1 MAGVV
6 RWRAWAGL
14 LTAVTVLPL
23 LLGGGTA
30 AAGGRSTDPR
40 VPLYRLVPGVPLPRG
55 AGATPDETYA
65 QRITYGRTP
74 ARHRAHALT
83 AAQIRAVRLTE
94 YVPRDDAAVV
104 RARGAR
110 HYCSP
115 HAGPYQRQ
123 VTRFLRL
130 LGRKRQTRA
139 TCRAIRGY
147 QRAHGIR
154 PAIGFAG
161 PVTWGMMRESVRTR
175 AMDRKALMKSSERWA
190 CPTGP
195 WRIACVDQDNQELW
209 IQNGD
214 EIVFGPVP
222 VRTGL
227 PGYRTRNGMHTIYWR
242 HRDHVSTIYHTPMPF
257 AQFFAGGQALHGI
270 IGDVYGPGGSY
281 GCVNLRM
288 RDAQDAWNILQL
300 GDRVY
305 VWGVR
310 QMNNDDDD

>member
-1 MAGVV
+1 MAGAV
-6 RWRAWAGL
+6 RLRAWAAL
-14 LTAVTVLPL
+14 LTVMTALPV

-30 AAGGRSTDPR
+30 AAGGRSGDPR

-55 AGATPDETYA
+55 AAVTPDETYE
-65 QRITYGRTP
+65 QRVTYGR
-74 ARHRAHALT
+74 ASGRHHAPALT
-83 AAQIRAVRLTE
+83 PAQIRAARLTE

-104 RARGAR
+104 RAKGAR
-110 HYCSP
+110 RYCSP

-123 VTRFLRL
+123 ITRFLRL
-130 LGRKRQTRA
+130 LVRNRQSRA

-147 QRAHGIR
+147 QRSHGIR

-175 AMDRKALMKSSERWA
+175 AMDRKALIRSSERWA
-190 CPTGP
+190 CPVGP
-195 WRIACVDQDNQELW
+195 YRIACVDQDNQELW

-270 IGDVYGPGGSY
+270 IGDPYGPGGSY

-300 GDRVY
+300 NDRVY

-310 QMNNDDDD
+310 QMNNDDD